1 MSRINAETLSLEG
14 IRKETGFSFCDL
26 IDVGPA
32 EGSCNSLSQ
41 IRSIP
46 SGLNGLYV
54 VWVAIGDQAPIAV
67 YGGKCAADGEGIRH
81 RIRVEFYYK
90 ENARSQQGPFRVNQ
104 HLKSRDQLHSFYVT
118 YVEFGAD
125 LGKEERESFIEDKEL
140 EMLTKIDFIANYTD
154 NGPRRLEALDAFCGA
169 ATTEPNCPPV
179 SVAVAAAA
187 GAAEAPSVP
196 TADAATDLAAENA
209 ALRARLAAVER
220 ENAELRALAARR
232 REISA
237 QIKEKSD
244 QLVHLK
250 LAPALFSTLIA
261 QFEREVAELTAECL
275 AIA

>member
-169 ATTEPNCPPV
+169 ATTEPTCSPV
-179 SVAVAAAA
+179 STAVAMAAAA
-187 GAAEAPSVP
+187 GAAEAPSAP
-196 TADAATDLAAENA
+196 AADAAADLAAENA
-209 ALRARLAAVER
+209 ALRARLAAADAR
-220 ENAELRALAARR
+220 EARR
-232 REISA
+232 QELIA
-237 QIKEKSD
+237 AYT
-244 QLVHLK
+244 LVKAK
-250 LAPALFSTLIA
+250 LAHLEKEPTLFVSEI
-261 QFEREVAELTAECL
+261 EDGRRAESCL
-275 AIA
+275 LSRILAC